1 MPENAL
7 ENVRHEGRIKP
18 KHKLLH
24 LPFAQNAGNLQQG
37 QRRGRSRTISL
48 AKVAARDAKSHLD
61 ALARRN
67 QTSTPRTRR
76 VRPAGSQHSSD

>member
-7 ENVRHEGRIKP
+7 ENVRHEGRTKP
-18 KHKLLH
+18 KHELLH

-37 QRRGRSRTISL
+37 RRRGRSRTSL
-48 AKVAARDAKSHLD
+48 AKVAARDAKSILMRLPG
-61 ALARRN
+61 ATR
-67 QTSTPRTRR
+67 QSTPKTRR